1 MKHKTI
7 KSFNNIK
14 KALTTRLKNEDGNN
28 KVQTWENV
36 GPKIESKTVQLEHQE
51 MKKKS
56 RLNSI
61 RPSKAL
67 AIVKELW
74 QQDKKVSMTTTKF
87 KPRRMQGQEQ

>member
-36 GPKIESKTVQLEHQE
+36 GPKIESKTV
-51 MKKKS
+51 
-56 RLNSI
+56 
-61 RPSKAL
+61 
-67 AIVKELW
+67 
-74 QQDKKVSMTTTKF
+74 
-87 KPRRMQGQEQ
+87 